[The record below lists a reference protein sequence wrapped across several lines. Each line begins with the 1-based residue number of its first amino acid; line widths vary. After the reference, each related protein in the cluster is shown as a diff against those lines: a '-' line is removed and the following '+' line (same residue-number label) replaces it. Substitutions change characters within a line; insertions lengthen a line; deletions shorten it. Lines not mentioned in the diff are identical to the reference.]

1 MGFPF
6 YDGTTLLSLSYCSR
20 KLTDLYH
27 QSILAHNLTSSCND
41 YKVQAIT
48 ENISFYRKV
57 KEELTN
63 MHKNL
68 DGKDLMN
75 LILPL
80 MIQKIDEAHSS
91 QIFITFSYV
100 SSHTLKFTIKK
111 ACSSHLAFKY
121 FFEDIFSTEVT
132 FKDELYSESW
142 YPSYNG
148 LPKYTRSFIPTYFC
162 KKVKLLIENTIHSS
176 FPNILLFVEGEN

>member
-68 DGKDLMN
+68 DGKDLMD

-100 SSHTLKFTIKK
+100 SSHTLKFTIKR
-111 ACSSHLAFKY
+111 LA
-121 FFEDIFSTEVT
+121 
-132 FKDELYSESW
+132 
-142 YPSYNG
+142 
-148 LPKYTRSFIPTYFC
+148 
-162 KKVKLLIENTIHSS
+162 LLIWHLNIFLKIS
-176 FPNILLFVEGEN
+176 FQLKLHLRMSYTVNPGILVIMVCPNIHVHSFQLISAKK